1 MKNMKCILLVD
12 DDEINNIIGYSLIS
26 RLEITEKIQT
36 ATNGI
41 SALNFLRRYFMQYKS
56 LPELII
62 LDIEMPVMN
71 GMEFLK
77 AISNSFF
84 MEKHNTSIVFLSNY
98 SPEAQKTLFKIP
110 EHLLILEKSL
120 DEQKLHKIMDYHYN
134 ISTSDWTKRTFKRL
148 FEKTQ

>member
-12 DDEINNIIGYSLIS
+12 DDEINNIIGYSLIN

-71 GMEFLK
+71 GIEFLK

-84 MEKHNTSIVFLSNY
+84 MEKHNTSVVLLTNY
-98 SPEAQKTLFKIP
+98 SPESQKTLFKIP

-120 DEQKLHKIMDYHYN
+120 DEQKLNKIIDYHYN
-134 ISTSDWTKRTFKRL
+134 ISTNDWTKRTFKKL
-148 FEKTQ
+148 FEKA